1 MEKGT
6 LERTVDK
13 IALEVSKH
21 TKAIEGLA
29 TKEEFTEFKSEN
41 LTRLDKVLTILDR
54 LDQERLFTFE
64 RVRRIEEEVEKIK
77 AHLSID

>member
-6 LERTVDK
+6 LEKTVDK

-29 TKEEFTEFKSEN
+29 TKEEFTNFKNEN
-41 LTRLDKVLTILDR
+41 LSRFDKALTILER

-64 RVRRIEEEVEKIK
+64 RVKRIEEEVERR
-77 AHLSID
+77 